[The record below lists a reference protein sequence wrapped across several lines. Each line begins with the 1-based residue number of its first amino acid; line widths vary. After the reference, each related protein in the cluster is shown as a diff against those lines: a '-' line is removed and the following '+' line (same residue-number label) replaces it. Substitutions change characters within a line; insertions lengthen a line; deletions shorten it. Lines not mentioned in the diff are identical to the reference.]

1 MSKLNDV
8 LVLDYLVESRE
19 ELAAVEKE
27 LLAIESEGDNL
38 DEERINRICVAM
50 HSVKGGSLLFDLVKI
65 GELAQKIENAAAKIR
80 FQHIAPTQDR
90 LSMLLR
96 AIDRLKRVDSEP
108 RLKQRG
114 RHQRTHCRASHAR
127 CEPSASFEKG
137 GATEDKP
144 ANGTRDRLRILI
156 AEDDLACRLLL
167 QTFLARYGECHVALN
182 GREAVEAFRTAFAR
196 GSSYDLICM
205 DVMMPEMDGRE
216 AVRQLRAWE
225 EGQGIRPPYGA
236 TIFMTTTVREVTDV
250 FRCFREL
257 CDAYLLKPVDLGQLL
272 NMMKFFE
279 LVKCRIHRRV
289 PGFSIS

>member
-1 MSKLNDV
+1 
-8 LVLDYLVESRE
+8 LVESRE

-96 AIDRLKRVDSEP
+96 AIDRLKELILSPDSSNEADISGLIAELAMP
-108 RLKQRG
+108 D
-114 RHQRTHCRASHAR
+114 ASL
-127 CEPSASFEKG
+127 SASFEKG

-279 LVKCRIHRRV
+279 LVK
-289 PGFSIS
+289 

>member
-96 AIDRLKRVDSEP
+96 AIDRLKELILSPDSSNEADISGLIAELAMP
-108 RLKQRG
+108 D
-114 RHQRTHCRASHAR
+114 ASL
-127 CEPSASFEKG
+127 SASFEKG

-279 LVKCRIHRRV
+279 LVK
-289 PGFSIS
+289 

>member
-96 AIDRLKRVDSEP
+96 AIDRLNELILSPDSSNEADISGLIAELAMP
-108 RLKQRG
+108 D
-114 RHQRTHCRASHAR
+114 ASL
-127 CEPSASFEKG
+127 PASFEKG

-279 LVKCRIHRRV
+279 LVK
-289 PGFSIS
+289 